1 MVEVER
7 LCDRVVFVSGGRVVA
22 DGTAEEV
29 ATRFGRDDLEG
40 VFLHLA
46 DEAEDQ
52 GERPRRRYPATQ
64 RTGAR
69 AARRFAPRAGSGT

>member
-1 MVEVER
+1 
-7 LCDRVVFVSGGRVVA
+7 VFISGGKVVA

-46 DEAEDQ
+46 ETSNAFPAADIEEA
-52 GERPRRRYPATQ
+52 
-64 RTGAR
+64 
-69 AARRFAPRAGSGT
+69 S